1 MSVSFGGFACSFSM
15 IFNAYDGDI
24 QLRNWMEFW
33 IIFFLNRFIYLVYVH
48 SFGLVLG
55 VYALCDMSETATKRM
70 TRYLSAESV

>member
-1 MSVSFGGFACSFSM
+1 MLTTVTSNFGIGWNF
-15 IFNAYDGDI
+15 G
-24 QLRNWMEFW
+24 L
-33 IIFFLNRFIYLVYVH
+33 FFLNRFIYLVYVH